1 MEGGNEMAKK
11 LVYPAT
17 FTQDG
22 EYIFVEFPDVDGAV
36 TPGENL
42 QEAYEMAEEVLGVIL
57 ADNKE
62 YPVPSTVKEIATLYP
77 NSDVA
82 LVGVDINAFRRKYR
96 SKTIR
101 KNITLP
107 EWLNDLAVSEKINVS
122 QIATE
127 ALKEKLKV

>member
-1 MEGGNEMAKK
+1 
-11 LVYPAT
+11 
-17 FTQDG
+17 
-22 EYIFVEFPDVDGAV
+22 
-36 TPGENL
+36 
-42 QEAYEMAEEVLGVIL
+42 MAEEVLGIIL

-62 YPVPSTVKEIATLYP
+62 YPIPSTVKEIATRYP

-82 LVGVDINAFRRKYR
+82 LVGVDIDAFRRKYR
-96 SKTIR
+96 SKTVR

-127 ALKEKLKV
+127 ALREKLKV

>member
-1 MEGGNEMAKK
+1 MAKK

-22 EYIFVEFPDVDGAV
+22 EYIFVEFPDVDGAF
-36 TPGENL
+36 TQGENL
-42 QEAYEMAEEVLGVIL
+42 QEAYEMAEEVLGIIL
-57 ADNKE
+57 ADKKE
-62 YPVPSTVKEIATLYP
+62 YPIPSTVKEIATRYP

-82 LVGVDINAFRRKYR
+82 LVGVDIDAFRRKYR
-96 SKTIR
+96 SKTVR

-127 ALKEKLKV
+127 ALREKLKV

>member
-1 MEGGNEMAKK
+1 MAKK

-22 EYIFVEFPDVDGAV
+22 EHIFVEFPDVDGAF
-36 TPGENL
+36 TQGENL

-62 YPVPSTVKEIATLYP
+62 YPIPSTVKEIATIYP

-82 LVGVDINAFRRKYR
+82 LVGVDIDAFRRKYR
-96 SKTIR
+96 SKTVR